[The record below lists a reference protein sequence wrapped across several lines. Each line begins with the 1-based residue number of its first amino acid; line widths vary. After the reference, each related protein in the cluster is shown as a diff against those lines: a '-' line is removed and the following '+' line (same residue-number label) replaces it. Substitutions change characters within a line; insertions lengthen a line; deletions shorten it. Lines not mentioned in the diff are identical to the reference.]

1 MLRKVIIT
9 TMLLSAPTQVRAGS
23 TEDVLRLWAQ
33 QTGMW
38 VGEIVIYGPSNTN
51 PQTEHLKTRWQSTP
65 DNKMPVKFETFDRA
79 SGDLSTVTV
88 MMSEADSLGIV
99 TSYFYNGTQRDYRFK
114 VLDALETD
122 ERHWTTVI
130 ASPEGKEIYEGRP
143 AVLRYVRTRSGD
155 TIENTKE
162 VNFLDD
168 GGDETFEIRSR
179 IHQRLEEP

>member
-1 MLRKVIIT
+1 MLRTVIIT
-9 TMLLSAPTQVRAGS
+9 IMLLSASTQVRADP

-38 VGEIVIYGPSNTN
+38 VGEIVIYGPANTV
-51 PQTEHLKTRWQSTP
+51 PQTEKLKTRWQSTP
-65 DNKMPVKFETFDRA
+65 DNKMPVKFETFARS

-88 MMSEADSLGIV
+88 NIAEPDTMGIV
-99 TSYFYNGTQRDYRFK
+99 TSYFSNGKQRDYRFM
-114 VLDALETD
+114 VLDVSEKD
-122 ERHWTTVI
+122 EKHWKTVI
-130 ASPEGKEIYEGRP
+130 ASPDGKEIYEGRP

-179 IHQRLEEP
+179 IHQQLVKP